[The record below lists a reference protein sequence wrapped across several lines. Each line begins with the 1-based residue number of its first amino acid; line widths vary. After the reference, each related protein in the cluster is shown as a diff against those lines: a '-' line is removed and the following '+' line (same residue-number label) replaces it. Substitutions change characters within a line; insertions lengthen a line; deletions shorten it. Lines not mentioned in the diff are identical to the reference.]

1 MSQQTHIERLIGDP
15 KNISRRDTIAGAA
28 TVVISLLISSALGGA
43 ALSTAKKV
51 KDYIAKRTAALYAND
66 AANPMRVSH
75 ANPEVLKLY
84 QEYLSPGAVIPAK
97 TELSHRLLHTTYGDK
112 IPAHIA
118 ELKHV
123 TMAEAEHETAAFM
136 AEQK

>member
-1 MSQQTHIERLIGDP
+1 MSQKTHIERLIGDP

-28 TVVISLLISSALGGA
+28 TVVISLLVSSALGGA
-43 ALSTAKKV
+43 ALSTANKV

-66 AANPMRVSH
+66 AANPLRTSH
-75 ANPEVLKLY
+75 TNPEVLTLY
-84 QEYLSPGAVIPAK
+84 KEYLSPGAVLPSK

-112 IPAHIA
+112 IPAHVV
-118 ELKHV
+118 ELEKTTV
-123 TMAEAEHETAAFM
+123 AEAEHESAAFM